1 MTAAAQHEWKLPE
14 MLVALLLTVPAL
26 GGAEG
31 AGPAGP
37 AKFEAGVAGYE
48 ARAFRGCGVVTSSPF
63 EISDDQDSLQM
74 LQRNTQVGEFYRMR
88 APSIDWTPADKTNKA
103 KVDAENAK
111 HKNYMDIIIYNEES
125 DMHVHIAFKDAI
137 EAACVDDTTLQSMFG
152 KNKADLIKANEEG
165 EYVKM
170 SFVIARPF
178 IEHRMMS
185 AVLAVAGTDTG
196 ATLFG
201 PAGARRRLSG
211 PCTHFPSP

>member
-1 MTAAAQHEWKLPE
+1 
-14 MLVALLLTVPAL
+14 
-26 GGAEG
+26 
-31 AGPAGP
+31 
-37 AKFEAGVAGYE
+37 
-48 ARAFRGCGVVTSSPF
+48 
-63 EISDDQDSLQM
+63 
-74 LQRNTQVGEFYRMR
+74 
-88 APSIDWTPADKTNKA
+88 
-103 KVDAENAK
+103 
-111 HKNYMDIIIYNEES
+111 
-125 DMHVHIAFKDAI
+125 MHVHIAFKDAI
-137 EAACVDDTTLQSMFG
+137 EAACVDDTTLQNMFG

-211 PCTHFPSP
+211 PCTHFPSPQRSHPSSRLRSQTCRSRRTRRSRRSRATTRATPSR